1 MSEIYKIL
9 GQVSPPS
16 ASWANLYT
24 VPASAQAVISTI
36 SICNTTSA
44 SSSFKISLQP
54 NGESVDIKHYIAFN
68 SAIPAYDTL
77 FISIGAT
84 LGDTDQVSV
93 YGYTA
98 SLAFNAF
105 GTEIF

>member
-1 MSEIYKIL
+1 MAEIYKIL

-24 VPASAQAVISTI
+24 VPASAQAVLSTI

-44 SSSFKISLQP
+44 SSSFQIALQQ
-54 NGESVDIKHYIAFN
+54 NGEALGLKNYIAFN
-68 SAIPAYDTL
+68 SAVPGYDTL

-105 GTEIF
+105 GTEIV